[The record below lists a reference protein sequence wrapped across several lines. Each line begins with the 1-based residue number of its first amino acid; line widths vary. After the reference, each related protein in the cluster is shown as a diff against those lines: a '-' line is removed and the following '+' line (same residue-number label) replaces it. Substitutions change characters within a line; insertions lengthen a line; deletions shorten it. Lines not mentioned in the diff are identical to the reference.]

1 MNQLIVNI
9 LNLLNQILKINKY
22 YFQWNY
28 KYQYLFLLRIWL
40 FFFSNK
46 LIYFNLFKILFNIS
60 PTSRKFFFKW
70 NIKIISRNNE
80 NKKKINELL

>member
-1 MNQLIVNI
+1 MNQLIVDI
-9 LNLLNQILKINKY
+9 LNLLNQILKINK